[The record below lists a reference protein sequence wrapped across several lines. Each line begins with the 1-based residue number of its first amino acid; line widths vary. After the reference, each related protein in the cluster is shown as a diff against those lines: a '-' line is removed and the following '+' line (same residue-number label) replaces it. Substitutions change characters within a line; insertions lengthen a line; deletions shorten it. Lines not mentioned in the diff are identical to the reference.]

1 MLRRFTGIKCKIARL
16 DHRSD
21 IRSDQQRHPRT
32 ERSNLFFL
40 GDPDERGYCFIYRLQ
55 SC

>member
-1 MLRRFTGIKCKIARL
+1 MFRFQVQYCASRGMLRRFTGTKCKIARL

-32 ERSNLFFL
+32 ERSNLFF
-40 GDPDERGYCFIYRLQ
+40 PRR
-55 SC
+55 S